1 MKRVVV
7 YTSIF
12 GNYDD
17 LIEPIHKPDNCDF
30 ICFTDN
36 KNLTSDVWQIINKP
50 AIYSTGN
57 RNAKKFK
64 VLPHRYLQQYEYSI
78 WVDGNM
84 LVQGDVNEIIETNLC
99 NSNVAFFSH
108 ANNVLDSRGCAY
120 EEAQYILDIGQKNYE
135 RKPHRGILAWK
146 DNPEV
151 IVAQMEKYI
160 AAGFP
165 QGHELITGMVI
176 ARRHNEADS
185 IKVME
190 DWWTEI
196 KYHSKRDQLSFNYC
210 AWKNNLNLSYISGDS
225 RENKYFKN
233 IGIHKGKK

>member
-1 MKRVVV
+1 MNKTVI
-7 YTSIF
+7 YTSIY

-17 LIEPIHKPDNCDF
+17 LIEPEFIPDNCDF

-36 KNLTSDVWQIINKP
+36 KSLKSNTWKIVYEP
-50 AIYSTGN
+50 ALYSTAN

-64 VLPHRYLQQYEYSI
+64 VLPHRYLQQYKYSI

-84 LVQGDVNEIIETNLC
+84 LIRGDINEIIDSSLL

-108 ANNVLDSRGCAY
+108 ANNILDSRKCAY
-120 EEAQYILDIGQKNYE
+120 EEAQYILDIGQKNYQ

-151 IVAQMEKYI
+151 IVAQMNKYNFQ
-160 AAGFP
+160 GFP
-165 QGHELITGMVI
+165 TGHELITGMVI
-176 ARRHNEADS
+176 ARRHNEEDS
-185 IKVME
+185 KRVME

-210 AWKNNLNLSYISGDS
+210 AWKNNLNLSYIPGDS
-225 RENKYFKN
+225 RDNKYFKN
-233 IGIHKGKK
+233 CGSHKGKK

>member
-1 MKRVVV
+1 MKQLAI
-7 YTSIF
+7 YTAIF
-12 GNYDD
+12 GSYDD
-17 LIEPIHKPDNCDF
+17 LIEPEFIPDNCEF

-36 KNLTSDVWQIINKP
+36 KNLKSSTWNVIYQP
-50 AIYSTGN
+50 TIYSIAN

-64 VLPHRYLQQYEYSI
+64 VLPHRYLKKYKYSI
-78 WVDGNM
+78 WIDGNM
-84 LVQGDVNEIIETNLC
+84 LVRGDVNEIINSTLVD
-99 NSNVAFFSH
+99 SNVAFFSH
-108 ANNVLDSRGCAY
+108 ANNVLDSRSCAY
-120 EEAQYILDIGQKNYE
+120 QEAQYILDIGQKNYE

-176 ARRHNEADS
+176 ARKHNEADS

-210 AWKNNLNLSYISGDS
+210 AWKNNLNLSYIPGDS
-225 RENKYFKN
+225 RDNKYFMN
-233 IGIHKGKK
+233 RGSHKGKK